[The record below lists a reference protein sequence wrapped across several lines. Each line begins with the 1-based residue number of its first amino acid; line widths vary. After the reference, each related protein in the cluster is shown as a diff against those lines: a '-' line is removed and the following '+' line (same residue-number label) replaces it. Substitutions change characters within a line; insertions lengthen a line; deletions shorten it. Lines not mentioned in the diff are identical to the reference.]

1 MITAQERDDF
11 VVINHILSE
20 SETTEVQ
27 SMCYMHILLET
38 HISRHT
44 PKHTHTK
51 AHILTCA
58 DILDR
63 HNYKSITQW

>member
-1 MITAQERDDF
+1 MITAQEREVF

-20 SETTEVQ
+20 PETTEVQ
-27 SMCYMHILLET
+27 STCNMHVLLGDT
-38 HISRHT
+38 HT
-44 PKHTHTK
+44 PTK
-51 AHILTCA
+51 AYILTCA

>member
-20 SETTEVQ
+20 AETSEVQ
-27 SMCYMHILLET
+27 STCNMHILLEDT
-38 HISRHT
+38 
-44 PKHTHTK
+44 HTHTHRRTHTE
-51 AHILTCA
+51 AHMLTCA

>member
-20 SETTEVQ
+20 LETTEVQ
-27 SMCYMHILLET
+27 STCNMYIFLGDT
-38 HISRHT
+38 HIQT
-44 PKHTHTK
+44 HTHTK
-51 AHILTCA
+51 AHVLTCA